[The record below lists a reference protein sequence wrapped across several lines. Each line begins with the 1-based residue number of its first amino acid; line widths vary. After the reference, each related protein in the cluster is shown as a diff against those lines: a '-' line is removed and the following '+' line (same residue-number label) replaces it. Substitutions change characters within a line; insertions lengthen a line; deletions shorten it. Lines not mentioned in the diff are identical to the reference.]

1 MVNEDKNSQFTIRH
15 SQLDIDR
22 EYLNHVLR
30 NSTARI
36 AGCLKEIE
44 ITLREMAAAVKT
56 FRESITT
63 EQFQATRNCEHTDH
77 TEKGT

>member
-1 MVNEDKNSQFTIRH
+1 MEFDQRQKD
-15 SQLDIDR
+15 L

-44 ITLREMAAAVKT
+44 ITLLEMGEAMKGFKESCEGEKVRTLERENG
-56 FRESITT
+56 S
-63 EQFQATRNCEHTDH
+63 
-77 TEKGT
+77 

>member
-1 MVNEDKNSQFTIRH
+1 MEFDQRQKD
-15 SQLDIDR
+15 L

-44 ITLREMAAAVKT
+44 ITLLEMGEAVKG
-56 FRESITT
+56 FREGREE
-63 EQFQATRNCEHTDH
+63 EQLAQRRRDAKE
-77 TEKGT
+77 EGL